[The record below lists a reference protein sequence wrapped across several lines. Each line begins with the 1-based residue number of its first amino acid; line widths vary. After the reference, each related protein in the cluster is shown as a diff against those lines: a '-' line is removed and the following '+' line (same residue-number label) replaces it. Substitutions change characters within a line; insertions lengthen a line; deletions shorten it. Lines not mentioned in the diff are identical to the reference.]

1 MAERSGASL
10 NAHTMFIKTH
20 KLNQVISKPHF
31 FILSKGNNSGKP
43 LEAACPNCFICICKT
58 EEEKQQ
64 LYWLFYGL
72 WQGSFFHPFLTGSVI
87 SFIRLDDLKKVAAMA
102 LAKITSNQEQFTKN
116 ISMLQLLDDKS
127 KVIMEQIKLI
137 KQAKK
142 ALMYQ
147 VLK

>member
-1 MAERSGASL
+1 M
-10 NAHTMFIKTH
+10 NIKTH
-20 KLNQVISKPHF
+20 KMKNTYSELHF

-43 LEAACPNCFICICKT
+43 LDKPCPNCFVCLCKD
-58 EEEKQQ
+58 EEEKQR

-72 WQGSFFHPFLTGSVI
+72 WQGMYFNPFITGSVI
-87 SFIRLDDLKKVAAMA
+87 PFIRLDDLKQIIKTA
-102 LAKITSNQEQFTKN
+102 LAKIELMPEQFNKN
-116 ISMLQLLDDKS
+116 ISTLQLLNHHS
-127 KVIMEQIKLI
+127 NVITEQINLI

>member
-1 MAERSGASL
+1 MKTL
-10 NAHTMFIKTH
+10 NQKIKTH
-20 KLNQVISKPHF
+20 NLGAVYQAPHF

-43 LEAACPNCFICICKT
+43 LETPCPNCFVCLCLNN
-58 EEEKQQ
+58 EEKQA

-72 WQGSFFHPFLTGSVI
+72 WQGMFFRPVITGSVI
-87 SFIRLDDLKKVAAMA
+87 PFIRLDDLKEVANLA
-102 LAKITSNQEQFTKN
+102 LVKLESQPRLFIKN
-116 ISMLQLLDDKS
+116 IKLLQTLDANAKC
-127 KVIMEQIKLI
+127 INEQIQLI

>member
-1 MAERSGASL
+1 
-10 NAHTMFIKTH
+10 MFIKTH
-20 KLNQVISKPHF
+20 KLNQQISKPHF

-43 LEAACPNCFICICKT
+43 LDAACPNCFVCICKT
-58 EEEKQQ
+58 EEEKLQ

-72 WQGSFFHPFLTGSVI
+72 WQGSFFYPFLTGSVI
-87 SFIRLDDLKKVAAMA
+87 SFIRLDDLKKVATMA
-102 LAKITSNQEQFTKN
+102 LEKITGNQEQFNKN
-116 ISMLQLLDDKS
+116 ISMLQSLNDKN
-127 KVIMEQIKLI
+127 KIIIEQIKLI